1 MAPWAMGCKSA
12 DTPRTISSRLSRQS
26 YSHARQPAPF
36 LPARAGRHDSQNT
49 AHLRKIPVDLLFL
62 ADILKGPR
70 AVFESL
76 PSRQW
81 RTFAG
86 LRESLFN
93 VLFRPVSKSPFF

>member
-1 MAPWAMGCKSA
+1 MGGLH
-12 DTPRTISSRLSRQS
+12 PRQFQKPPGPGYPGSRIPTLNNPLHFFPS
-26 YSHARQPAPF
+26 
-36 LPARAGRHDSQNT
+36 RAGRHDAQNT

-70 AVFESL
+70 AVLNPCQVASGEHC
-76 PSRQW
+76 
-81 RTFAG
+81 AG